1 MNQLKLDLIVSK
13 IVELS
18 TKEESNDPVRN
29 LHSIALAIDNKI
41 ESIMK
46 DMREIER
53 RINDNVNSKSNDGS
67 I

>member
-1 MNQLKLDLIVSK
+1 MKSKLDLIVSQ

-18 TKEESNDPVRN
+18 TKEKSDDPVRN
-29 LHSIALAIDNKI
+29 LYSIMIVIDNRI

-53 RINDNVNSKSNDGS
+53 GNYDNINSKSNDGS

>member
-1 MNQLKLDLIVSK
+1 MESKLDLIVSQ

-18 TKEESNDPVRN
+18 TKEKSDDPVRN
-29 LHSIALAIDNKI
+29 LHTVAVAIDNRI

-53 RINDNVNSKSNDGS
+53 GNYDNINSKSNDGS